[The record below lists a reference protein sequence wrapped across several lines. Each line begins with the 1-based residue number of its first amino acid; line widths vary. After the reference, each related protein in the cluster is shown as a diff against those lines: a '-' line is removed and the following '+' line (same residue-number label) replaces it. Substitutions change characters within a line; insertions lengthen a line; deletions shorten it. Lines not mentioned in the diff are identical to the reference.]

1 VSPTDWAIAM
11 TAVLVGACLQGSL
24 GFGLGLVAAP
34 VLALLDPTLVP
45 TVILGMGVPLTYL
58 VAWRERR
65 AIDLRRIG
73 WAVIGRVLGTII
85 GSIAVLYLSQRW
97 LAGAFAFALLFA
109 VAISVV
115 GRTVAPTKVALFV
128 AGSASGAMGTA
139 TSVGGPPMAL
149 LLQHEKGPQL
159 RASLASFMAFGATLS
174 LSASLIVTRSR
185 SPSGS
190 HRSSSLG
197 SFCLSGRIESS
208 IVAIRVR
215 SYWSS
220 LRCQRSRSCYARS
233 SDDQARSRAG
243 DRDSAVTPS

>member
-174 LSASLIVTRSR
+174 LMALAVIGEFDRHKVQVTLGLAPFVVIGFVLSQWTNRILDRGYTRPLVLVFAAVSAI
-185 SPSGS
+185 
-190 HRSSSLG
+190 
-197 SFCLSGRIESS
+197 S
-208 IVAIRVR
+208 IL
-215 SYWSS
+215 
-220 LRCQRSRSCYARS
+220 LRE
-233 SDDQARSRAG
+233 
-243 DRDSAVTPS
+243 VI